1 MNLENAEVK
10 NTALPCGDETE
21 TAAKEDTT
29 PKNAEEI
36 FVPVKYNRETKELK
50 LDEAARLA
58 QKGLKFEAIADDY
71 EALKGIAAENGRS
84 VTAFLSELAKNM
96 HEKRKCELAEKCGGN
111 AEMAEY
117 VMKLENSNEKDNG
130 FAELKK
136 EFPEIKDISDLPEK
150 VVEDSRLKGTLL
162 LDEYLR
168 YRRAAEREAAIAAA
182 KQRSA
187 ENLSIGSQT
196 DRGYGTD
203 PEAAEFLKGLWK

>member
-36 FVPVKYNRETKELK
+36 FVPVKYNREIKELK

-84 VTAFLSELAKNM
+84 VTAFIM
-96 HEKRKCELAEKCGGN
+96 RRQRGN
-111 AEMAEY
+111 GRVCY
-117 VMKLENSNEKDNG
+117 
-130 FAELKK
+130 
-136 EFPEIKDISDLPEK
+136 
-150 VVEDSRLKGTLL
+150 
-162 LDEYLR
+162 
-168 YRRAAEREAAIAAA
+168 EA
-182 KQRSA
+182 
-187 ENLSIGSQT
+187 
-196 DRGYGTD
+196 
-203 PEAAEFLKGLWK
+203 